1 MRQIVLDTETTGLKH
16 ELGHR
21 IIEVGGIE
29 MENRR
34 LTGRTLHYYINPERS
49 IDLGAQEVHGITS
62 EFLEDKPRFAH
73 IAQPLREFIADAE
86 LVIHNAPFDVGF
98 LDMEFERLGLSPVA
112 VCCGGVLDTLALAR
126 QLHPG
131 KRNSL
136 DALCGRYEISNAHR
150 TLHGALLDAE
160 LLAEVYLAMTRGQES
175 LLGEEPTARKD
186 RPDAATA
193 KQNAHV
199 QKPALVVLRATA
211 EEAAAHQATLAA
223 IDKKSGGNCLWL
235 KEAATDIPP
244 PAV

>member
-1 MRQIVLDTETTGLKH
+1 MRQIVLDTETTGLRP

-21 IIEVGGIE
+21 IIEVGCIE
-29 MENRR
+29 MANRR

-73 IAQPLREFIADAE
+73 IVQALREFIADAE

-98 LDMEFERLGLSPVA
+98 LNMEFERLGLSPVA
-112 VCCGGVLDTLALAR
+112 EYCGGVLDTLALAR

-136 DALCGRYEISNAHR
+136 DALCSRYAISNAHR

-175 LLGEEPTARKD
+175 LLSEAAVPKKN
-186 RPDAATA
+186 RPDTAAT
-193 KQNAHV
+193 KLKSRV
-199 QKPALVVLRATA
+199 ERRPLVVLRAT
-211 EEAAAHQATLAA
+211 EEEEAAHQATLAA

-235 KEAATDIPP
+235 KEAMTDVPQ
-244 PAV
+244 A